1 MDGDYLSYN
10 KDCACLIP
18 AFHAFTTASHGETV
32 AERQTLP
39 FKHSLL
45 LPHTG
50 IMGPVSPPGHS
61 HLQVHPH
68 PKAQGA
74 LAEGQQ
80 LGVQRGLGPSY
91 TPSSRTGGCVPVMA
105 GVLPPG
111 GEDISG

>member
-1 MDGDYLSYN
+1 MLSQQ
-10 KDCACLIP
+10 L
-18 AFHAFTTASHGETV
+18 HMV
-32 AERQTLP
+32 RQLMERQILP

-45 LPHTG
+45 LPYTG
-50 IMGPVSPPGHS
+50 IMGPVSPPGHC

-80 LGVQRGLGPSY
+80 LGVQGGLGPD

-105 GVLPPG
+105 RVLPSG
-111 GEDISG
+111 GKDISGGGRHCSSVT

>member
-1 MDGDYLSYN
+1 MDGIYPSN
-10 KDCACLIP
+10 SKDCACLKP

-32 AERQTLP
+32 MERQILP
-39 FKHSLL
+39 FKHPLL
-45 LPHTG
+45 LPYTS
-50 IMGPVSPPGHS
+50 IMGPVSPPGHC

-80 LGVQRGLGPSY
+80 LGVQGGLGPSY
-91 TPSSRTGGCVPVMA
+91 PPSSRTGGCIPVMA
-105 GVLPPG
+105 GVFPSG